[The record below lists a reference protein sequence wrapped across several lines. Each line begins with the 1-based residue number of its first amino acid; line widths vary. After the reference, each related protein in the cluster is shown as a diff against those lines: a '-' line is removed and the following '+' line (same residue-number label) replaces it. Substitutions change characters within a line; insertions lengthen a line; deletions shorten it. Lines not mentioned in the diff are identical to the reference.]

1 MSGVL
6 LAVLFTVEMTV
17 MTLVTLVTVVTMVT
31 VLTVVTVLTMVDMV
45 QLPSPLSVST
55 DVFNTPTLV
64 YQSDHRHFTH

>member
-6 LAVLFTVEMTV
+6 LAVLFTVEMT
-17 MTLVTLVTVVTMVT
+17 MMTMV
-31 VLTVVTVLTMVDMV
+31 TVVTVLTMVDMV

>member
-17 MTLVTLVTVVTMVT
+17 MAMVTVMTLVTVVT
-31 VLTVVTVLTMVDMV
+31 VVTMMDMV

>member
-17 MTLVTLVTVVTMVT
+17 MALVTVVTVVT
-31 VLTVVTVLTMVDMV
+31 VLTVLTMVDMV

>member
-17 MTLVTLVTVVTMVT
+17 MTLVTVV
-31 VLTVVTVLTMVDMV
+31 TVVTVLTMVDMV
-45 QLPSPLSVST
+45 QLPSPLSVAT